1 MEETALEL
9 GQLLC
14 EEKLE
19 GVPLLILANK
29 QDLISAMSA
38 EEISEG
44 FDLTSIRDRTWNYTT
59 LLCQNWRR
67 ATDGMEW
74 LVGMVNTTAKATVN
88 TVENNTHR
96 P

>member
-44 FDLTSIRDRTWNYTT
+44 FDLTSIRDRTWNIQPCSAKTGDG
-59 LLCQNWRR
+59 LQ
-67 ATDGMEW
+67 DGMEW
-74 LVGMVNTTAKATVN
+74 LVGMVDTTAKATVN
-88 TVENNTHR
+88 TVENNPHR